1 MGLEMD
7 FWILNG
13 CAPNCTRGIKV
24 KKKIY
29 LNLVGGAILAIL
41 SAMVLI
47 TLTYYDIFQKQMFEN
62 LTSCAQLIRRY
73 DLLDELDNA
82 GADSLDRTDDLRI
95 TLIGT
100 DGQVVLDTQAD
111 TGEMENHSGRPEI
124 RKALAEGEG
133 QAVNS

>member
-7 FWILNG
+7 FRILNG

-29 LNLVGGAILAIL
+29 LNLVGVAILAIL
-41 SAMVLI
+41 STMVLI

-82 GADSLDRTDDLRI
+82 GADSLDRSDDMRI

-124 RKALAEGEG
+124 RR
-133 QAVNS
+133 